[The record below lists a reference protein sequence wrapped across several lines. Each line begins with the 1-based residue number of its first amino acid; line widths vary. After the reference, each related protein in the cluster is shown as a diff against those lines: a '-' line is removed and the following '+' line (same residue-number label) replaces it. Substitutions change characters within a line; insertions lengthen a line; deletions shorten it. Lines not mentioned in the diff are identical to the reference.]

1 MKTYLDCIPC
11 FMKQALDAARMTT
24 DDRQKRMHIM
34 RRVMRKASSFPDDAP
49 PPAMG
54 AAIHRIIREATDD
67 PDPYREIKR
76 RANKFALELLPQLRK
91 KTTGADSPFETAL
104 RLAIAGN
111 IMDWGAKPHTDISED
126 AVERTL
132 NEALDAPLMGDR
144 PKDLKHIIRAAD
156 DVLYLA
162 DNAGE
167 IVFDRLLISL
177 LPCPHITVAV
187 KGGPIINDAT
197 MEDARQVD
205 LVNRA
210 EVVETGSDT
219 PGVLLDQCSEEFRK
233 RFDDADMVIAK
244 GQGNYEALSDV
255 DRHVVF
261 LLKAK
266 CPVVARDIGC
276 EVGDMVLLDGARTLA
291 ATDAEEKENAP
302 M

>member
-11 FMKQALDAARMTT
+11 FMKQALDAARMKT

-76 RANKFALELLPQLRK
+76 RGNKFALELLPQLRK
-91 KTTGADSPFETAL
+91 KTTGADRPFETAL

-111 IMDWGAKPHTDISED
+111 VMDWGARAHTDVSEN
-126 AVERTL
+126 AVEQTL
-132 NEALDAPLMGDR
+132 REALDAPLVGD
-144 PKDLKHIIRAAD
+144 PPEELKRRIQGAA

-177 LPCPHITVAV
+177 VPCPHVTVAV
-187 KGGPIINDAT
+187 KGSPAINDAT

-210 EVVETGSDT
+210 EVVDTGSDT
-219 PGVLLDQCSEEFRK
+219 PGAVLDQCSDEFVE
-233 RFDDADMVIAK
+233 RFEDADMVIAK
-244 GQGNYEALSDV
+244 GQGNYEALSGV
-255 DRHVVF
+255 DRQVVF

-276 EVGDMVLLDGARTLA
+276 EVGDMLLLDMGRGLATTGAEA
-291 ATDAEEKENAP
+291 QDDAGI
-302 M
+302 